1 MLDDQHDAA
10 APADRPT
17 ELAWLLRRALAAH
30 RAAIARSLRAGG
42 HERLPPLALWAI
54 DVLAGGERSAG
65 ELVLELGV
73 TKQAVS
79 QMVELLV
86 TSGYVDRM
94 PDSQDRRRVT
104 LALTDRGRGAAAAI
118 ASACASVEERAL
130 AALGPAALQQARG
143 ALRAFA
149 QRPAG

>member
-42 HERLPPLALWAI
+42 HERLPPLAIA
-54 DVLAGGERSAG
+54 VRGGAAPSAG